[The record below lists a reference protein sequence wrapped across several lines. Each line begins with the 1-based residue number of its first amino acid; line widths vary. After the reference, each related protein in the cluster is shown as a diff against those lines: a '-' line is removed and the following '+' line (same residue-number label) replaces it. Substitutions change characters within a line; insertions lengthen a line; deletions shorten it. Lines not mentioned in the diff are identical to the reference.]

1 MCINCA
7 RTNIYVYNALSL
19 TLSHTHTRART
30 RTDHA
35 HTHTQDMQQLCTHRH
50 DLDENGGEVVEVR
63 VQNTLTIAKGH
74 IVSRL
79 AKDSDVEVM

>member
-1 MCINCA
+1 
-7 RTNIYVYNALSL
+7 
-19 TLSHTHTRART
+19 
-30 RTDHA
+30 
-35 HTHTQDMQQLCTHRH
+35 MQQLCTHRH

-79 AKDSDVEVM
+79 AKDSDVAHEYTSTISNLIVHLKNFLNIAHLTNWVSFHMDLILMFYG